1 MTVSGEQSRQKSI
14 IAYLGDGRNHGGT
27 TVKRIDTHAAIVF
40 LVGRKAYKLKRAV
53 RFPFL
58 DFSTLEK
65 RKAACDREI
74 ERNRLF
80 APDIYLGT
88 EPVTRDDDGNLA
100 ICGDGETV
108 DWLVVMHRFDETKT
122 LDRIADQHGIDD
134 ALADGLAEIMV
145 EAHSKAEV
153 RDAAAWIADLG
164 RYLDQNDEAFRADP
178 DLFPPHRAEALSL
191 KAREAYLRLADLL
204 YARDR
209 QGKVRLGHGDAHL
222 GNIVLIEGKPALFDA
237 VEFDDTIATGD
248 ILYDLAFLLMDLW
261 ERGEHTA
268 ANRVF
273 NRYLVLGGDAADYDA
288 LAALP
293 FFLMVRAAIRAKVT
307 AVAIPHQPQ
316 DMRPAAVDAAKRYF
330 ECAEQFMEPHTPRL
344 LALGGL
350 SGTGKTTQ
358 ARLLAPF
365 AGHPPGA
372 VLLRSDVFRKH
383 RLGLSETAPA
393 PPEAYTAQAQAEI
406 YGLMLNA
413 ADRCLANG
421 HSVILD
427 AVFARPEERG
437 AAERLAGALEV
448 PFTGIWLDAPRE
460 IKLSRVETR
469 KGDASDAG
477 AKVVVLQENYDLGR
491 IDWQCIDASPGI
503 DEIQAKIRENL
514 GIGPQ

>member
-1 MTVSGEQSRQKSI
+1 MTASGEETNQENI
-14 IAYLGDGRNHGGT
+14 IAHLADGRNHGGVS
-27 TVKRIDTHAAIVF
+27 VKRVDTHAAIVF
-40 LVGRKAYKLKRAV
+40 LAGPKAYKLKRAV

-65 RKAACDREI
+65 RKAACEREI

-88 EPVTRDDDGNLA
+88 EPVTLDADGSLA
-100 ICGDGETV
+100 ISGDGEPV
-108 DWLVVMHRFDETKT
+108 DWLVVMRRFDETKT
-122 LDRIADQHGIDD
+122 LDHIADRHGIDD
-134 ALADGLAEIMV
+134 ALADGLAGIMV
-145 EAHSKAEV
+145 EAHARAEV
-153 RDAAAWIADLG
+153 RDAADWIADLG

-178 DLFPPHRAEALSL
+178 ELFPPHRAEALSSQ
-191 KAREAYLRLADLL
+191 AHEAYRRLSDLL
-204 YARDR
+204 HARGR

-222 GNIVLIEGKPALFDA
+222 GNIVLIEGKPSLFDA

-261 ERGEHTA
+261 ERGEHIA

-273 NRYLVLGGDAADYDA
+273 NRYLALRSDAADYDA

-307 AVAIPHQPQ
+307 AAALPHQPQ
-316 DMRPAAVDAAKRYF
+316 EMQPAAVDAAKRYF
-330 ECAEQFMEPHTPRL
+330 ECAERFMEPHTPRL
-344 LALGGL
+344 YAVGGL

-372 VLLRSDVFRKH
+372 VLLRTDLFRK
-383 RLGLSETAPA
+383 RYFNLKETDPA
-393 PPEAYTAQAQAEI
+393 PPDAYTPQAHAKI
-406 YGLMLNA
+406 YDLMLNA
-413 ADRCLANG
+413 AERCLASG

-427 AVFARPEERG
+427 AVFARQEERE

-448 PFTGIWLDAPRE
+448 PFEGIWLDAPRE
-460 IKLSRVETR
+460 IKTSRVEAR
-469 KGDASDAG
+469 EGDASDAG
-477 AKVVVLQENYDLGR
+477 AKVVALQENYDLGR
-491 IDWQCIDASPGI
+491 IDWHRIDASRKI
-503 DEIQAKIRENL
+503 DEIQARIRESL
-514 GIGPQ
+514 GVHLE